1 MTWIILKQP
10 HPLDGI
16 WSAAMIA
23 VDDAQD
29 AIDALPSPYT
39 NEEIDG
45 LVDKHSAAAM
55 AVLAL
60 PARDVADCIYKLDLT
75 GPLEGGQIVWAD
87 RDAITSEALG
97 LIDAG
102 VSRGAKLMSA
112 MPDLLE
118 EVAL

>member
-1 MTWIILKQP
+1 MTYIILKQP

-23 VDDAQD
+23 VDDAHE

-39 NEEIDG
+39 NEEIDA
-45 LVDKHSAAAM
+45 LVDKHTA

-60 PARDVADCIYKLDLT
+60 IALPARNAADCIYKLDLT
-75 GPLEGGQIVWAD
+75 GPLDSGPMAGCD
-87 RDAITSEALG
+87 RAAIITEALS
-97 LIDAG
+97 LINVG

-118 EVAL
+118 EVAI

>member
-1 MTWIILKQP
+1 MTYIILKRP

-16 WSAAMIA
+16 WSGAMSA

-29 AIDALPSPYT
+29 AIDALASPYT
-39 NEEIDG
+39 NDAIDA
-45 LVDKHSAAAM
+45 LVDRHTAAAL
-55 AVLAL
+55 AVIAL
-60 PARDVADCIYKLDLT
+60 PARNAADCIYKLDLT
-75 GPLEGGQIVWAD
+75 GPLDSGPMVGCD
-87 RDAITSEALG
+87 RAAIITEALS

-102 VSRGAKLMSA
+102 VLRGAKLMSA

>member
-1 MTWIILKQP
+1 MTYIILKQP

-16 WSAAMIA
+16 WSAAMSA

-39 NEEIDG
+39 NDAIDA
-45 LVDKHSAAAM
+45 LVDNHTAAAL
-55 AVLAL
+55 AVIAL
-60 PARDVADCIYKLDLT
+60 PARNAADCIYKLDLT
-75 GPLEGGQIVWAD
+75 GPLDSGPMVGCD
-87 RDAITSEALG
+87 RAAIITEALS

-102 VSRGAKLMSA
+102 VSRGVKLMSA

-118 EVAL
+118 QVAL

>member
-1 MTWIILKQP
+1 MTWIILKQS
-10 HPLDGI
+10 HPLDAI

-23 VDDAQD
+23 VDDAQE

-39 NEEIDG
+39 NEEIDA
-45 LVDKHSAAAM
+45 LVDQHTAAAL

-60 PARDVADCIYKLDLT
+60 PARGVADCIYKLDLT
-75 GPLEGGQIVWAD
+75 GPLDAGQMMGTD
-87 RDAITSEALG
+87 RNAITAEALA

-102 VSRGAKLMSA
+102 ISRGAKLMSA